1 MNERPKY
8 AIVREDSA
16 LELEVVRL
24 FGASA
29 VLLPASGGC
38 TALSLAQQ
46 FPAMAVCVFD
56 PSQAQLDH
64 LQAKAKAAVAGDLAA
79 LNVENDDPRALNQ
92 LGSFDG
98 AFRLLRRA
106 IEEWVA
112 PPQEIRLFFARR
124 TSHVERLDLAE
135 KWIWDSRWSGCFE
148 AAFHP
153 QLLSGILG
161 DGPASPPRRG
171 GFAEYVRGRFEEG
184 LRRDDAHKNPFLQ
197 HTLLGMYLAE
207 DAPDYVTLRELPPF
221 EMVLGNLVDVK
232 DLERFDVISLSNLLD
247 ARDEPMVRRLVQL
260 LCKKCVPGAAILIRQ
275 FHAQRDL
282 RSLFTPWFAFD
293 DDLGKSFTERDRSL
307 LYDRIEVA
315 FRTDVEPPS
324 STRRPPSYGRMRA
337 VKI

>member
-1 MNERPKY
+1 MSERPKF

-16 LELEVVRL
+16 LECEVVRL

-46 FPAMAVCVFD
+46 FPAMTVCVFD
-56 PSQAQLDH
+56 PLQAQLDH
-64 LQAKAKAAVAGDLAA
+64 LQAKAKAAVAGDLGA
-79 LNVENDDPRALNQ
+79 LNVEQDDPRALNQ
-92 LGSFDG
+92 LGTFDG

-112 PPQEIRLFFARR
+112 EPSEIRLFFARR
-124 TSHVERLDLAE
+124 TSHVERLDLVE
-135 KWIWDSRWSGCFE
+135 RWIWDAHWSGCFE

-153 QLLSGILG
+153 QLLGSILG
-161 DGPASPPRRG
+161 EGPASPPRRG
-171 GFAEYVRGRFEEG
+171 GFAEYVRGRFENG
-184 LRRDDAHKNPFLQ
+184 LRQENAHHNPFLQ
-197 HTLLGMYLAE
+197 HTFLGMYLAE

-221 EMVLGNLVDVK
+221 EMVNGNLPDVS

-247 ARDEPMVRRLVQL
+247 ARDEAMVRRTIQL

-275 FHAQRDL
+275 FHAQREL
-282 RSLFTPWFAFD
+282 RPLFSPWFSFD
-293 DDLGKSFTERDRSL
+293 DDLGKAFTERDRSL
-307 LYDRIEVA
+307 LYDRIDVA

-324 STRRPPSYGRMRA
+324 SSRRPPSYGRMKA